1 MKVLRSAV
9 ILAAAFT
16 FLSRIALSDSTPKGE
31 SLPRKGDAP
40 KSYQIV
46 NKKYGDLLR
55 PKDANDKDGTPI
67 VLYPAQRW
75 KCLTWRLAPT
85 DDAEFTV
92 QNHFTDRTFSL
103 SSSDKGNAVIQVA
116 LPKDAAKAVKWH
128 FVKLEDGGY
137 RITDPKSGNVLTAVK
152 NDGDDEIRIV
162 LRPWK
167 EDDEQI
173 WELQQIDPAKLTM

>member
-1 MKVLRSAV
+1 M
-9 ILAAAFT
+9 
-16 FLSRIALSDSTPKGE
+16 
-31 SLPRKGDAP
+31 
-40 KSYQIV
+40 
-46 NKKYGDLLR
+46 
-55 PKDANDKDGTPI
+55 
-67 VLYPAQRW
+67 
-75 KCLTWRLAPT
+75 PT

-173 WELQQIDPAKLTM
+173 WELQQIDPANAHDVAMAIGLAVDVRSRRWKITATCVGRLTEVHALRLQIVCDKCVADLLP